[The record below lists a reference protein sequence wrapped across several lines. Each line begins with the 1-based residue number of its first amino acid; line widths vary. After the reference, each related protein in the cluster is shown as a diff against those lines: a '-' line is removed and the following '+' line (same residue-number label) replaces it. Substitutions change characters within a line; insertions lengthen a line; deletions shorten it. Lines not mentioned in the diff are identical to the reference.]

1 MKLTTVTVSFGRTQ
15 SLPEYSNVKP
25 SITLTAE
32 LGDGDDPE
40 AVRAALLEEART
52 FVEATIDD
60 ALEDAGEPAKFSTE
74 PRYQIWSSYRGVQ
87 GLAGPKPE
95 PPEAVVV
102 VVPQAISVQSVPGYS
117 RAAYSGLSKLRLATA
132 LRRAQEIATEE
143 GRRLINCADG
153 DLSRIPRPPAEAP
166 APPQAAVDDF

>member
-15 SLPEYSNVKP
+15 SLPEYSNVMP

-32 LGDGDDPE
+32 LGDGDDPATVA
-40 AVRAALLEEART
+40 AVLLVEARA
-52 FVEATIDD
+52 FVEGAIDD

-102 VVPQAISVQSVPGYS
+102 VVPQAVSIQSVPGYS
-117 RAAYSGLSKLRLATA
+117 RASYSGSSHLRFATA
-132 LRRAQEIATEE
+132 LRKAQEIATNE
-143 GRRLINCADG
+143 GRRLIDCADG
-153 DLSRIPRPPAEAP
+153 DLARIPRPPTAEP
-166 APPQAAVDDF
+166 APQLAPDDF